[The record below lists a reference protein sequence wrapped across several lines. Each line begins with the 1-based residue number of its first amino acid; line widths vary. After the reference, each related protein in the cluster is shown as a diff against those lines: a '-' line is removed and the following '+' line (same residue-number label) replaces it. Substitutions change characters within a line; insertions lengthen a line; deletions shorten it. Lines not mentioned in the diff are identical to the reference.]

1 MSVIRMKGLDGIDM
15 ADIPSDGSIPTTWT
29 HIGVTYRDEATLT
42 EDDPT
47 ETNHLSNENDD
58 PEESDIVGGAKK
70 LSFNLIDYDPDNLV
84 KFMGGTATGTAPD
97 KAWEAPAQKDKIEK
111 AFRVRSKNGQYLIF
125 PRVSFWAKVDYKL
138 APSGIAKVLV
148 VGTVMTPAGAGVPPM
163 KKGKLA

>member
-1 MSVIRMKGLDGIDM
+1 MKGLDGIDI

-29 HIGVTYRDEATLT
+29 HIGVTYRDEALLT
-42 EDDPT
+42 EDDPS
-47 ETNHLSNENDD
+47 ETNHYSNENDD
-58 PEESDIVGGAKK
+58 PEESDISGGAKK

-84 KFMGGTATGTAPD
+84 KYMGGAATGTAPD
-97 KAWEAPAQKDKIEK
+97 KAWEAPPQKDKIEK
-111 AFRVRSKNGQYLIF
+111 AFRVRSKNGQYITF